1 VISPSA
7 GAEMSQRLEK
17 ASIIDWWL
25 NMGTSELGRRKLSI
39 KKGWYRVSASDV
51 IGTG

>member
-7 GAEMSQRLEK
+7 GAEMSQRREK

-39 KKGWYRVSASDV
+39 KNGWYRVFVSDV
-51 IGTG
+51 TRSG